1 MKLRPLLTDLT
12 NQCQIR
18 GYDEG
23 PGELTIFVNGTM
35 STFGG
40 AGLKV
45 AVERCEDFGGWVGT
59 KDELAWKA
67 KVKP

>member
-1 MKLRPLLTDLT
+1 MKLRTLLADLA

-18 GYDEG
+18 GFDEE

-35 STFGG
+35 SGFGG

-45 AVERCEDFGGWVGT
+45 AVERCKDFGGWVGT
-59 KDELAWKA
+59 TDALEW
-67 KVKP
+67 KVKVKE